1 MKKGQ
6 RTTASPEE
14 PTINPTSLMTSEA
27 LDEALR
33 FLALLGKD
41 PDTSRLRF
49 FANKHNP
56 RKQQIGARK
65 LVGVDA
71 ELIAQYQREGRGAY
85 VAIGNSDGKGDEK
98 KNIINVPALFNE
110 WDDKPVE
117 WQCTAWKDLGLPEPS
132 IQVETGGASVHSY
145 WLLDTPITRDEWEP
159 FQKRLI
165 EHSGS
170 DPACSDASR
179 VMRMPGAW
187 YIGPDG
193 QPVAETKIISAS
205 GKRYSPDEVV
215 PDWMGFDEFGSAPE
229 AEPVTR
235 GAESAAR
242 SSGQACD
249 YPPRTLDEIHEALSF
264 IPQRKA
270 GTKTYEM
277 YRNILWGLI
286 KACQEA
292 GSDQEMAIALMEA
305 HSPSAASGWNI
316 EQVARSG
323 GEEINANTFFW
334 HAQQHGWDA
343 SRRRHSAADAFDGF
357 AVIDDDNHQGRG
369 ERQQQLESFQV
380 LGWCKDREKVWY
392 RHRQTAQIAS
402 VKPSGQAELLKLAD
416 LSYWGDR
423 YPRQDKDGNKIM
435 GINWAR
441 AAADLIKAANNAGVF
456 QLEKMRGR
464 GVWLDAGQVVWHLG
478 HALEVDGQPVRLTDH
493 RSAHQYALMQS
504 LPINTR
510 VEPLDDA
517 HGQKILQVL
526 RDCAWIGAS
535 DHLHLAGFCVLSSVC
550 GALDKRPGLQITSP
564 FSSGKTDTIDNV
576 IMPLQGGIGL
586 LSSGSTEAGV
596 RQLLGTDALPATID
610 ESEAEEGRRREAQL
624 RLVRFSYDG
633 KPQFKGTP
641 WQGALTYCLR
651 SSLALAGIN
660 SPIDNPADG
669 SRIAVISRRILPD
682 EQWQPIRRRRE
693 QVITEEIGQR
703 LIRRTVST
711 LLALRAN
718 IATFKKVVAAKVTTG
733 EAGRTGDTWG
743 ALLAGAHHLIST
755 QEISEAEAA
764 AWLDSVGWHLSH
776 TNADEQDRRAGAE
789 GRQCLD
795 HLLSHETRW
804 IHPADRDEERPTT
817 GSVALRELVAMVK
830 RSRKFI
836 DKDEAEKE
844 LGRKG
849 IRVMLEGLAVANS
862 AAGTSVIFGKTKWA
876 NGAHKGR
883 LLELDGA
890 QRCSGPIHFVSSGS
904 RRAVLVPWAAVG
916 DLGDF
921 EPAQAA

>member
-41 PDTSRLRF
+41 PAESWFRF
-49 FANKHNP
+49 FPHKKNP
-56 RKQQIGARK
+56 RKSEIKARSTK
-65 LVGVDA
+65 GFDA
-71 ELIAQYQREGRGAY
+71 AAIARNQREGRGAY
-85 VAIGNSDGKGDEK
+85 VVVGNGGTK
-98 KNIINVPALFNE
+98 KEEITDLPALFVE

-117 WQCTAWKDLGLPEPS
+117 WQRTAWRELGLPEPS
-132 IQVETGGASVHSY
+132 IQVETGGKSVHSY
-145 WLLDTPITRDEWEP
+145 WVLTEPMPADEWLPLLE
-159 FQKRLI
+159 RLI
-165 EHSGS
+165 NHCSA
-170 DPACSDASR
+170 DPQCDGTYR
-179 VMRMPGAW
+179 VMRLPGAF
-187 YIGPDG
+187 YIDANGKPTTQTRITLETGKTYQHDEILPAWAGVDEWADTPPADAPAAEPTPRPRREHPPQTLVEVREAMACIPEFLPDAGMRRAAPGTGPDG
-193 QPVAETKIISAS
+193 DFLKLI
-205 GKRYSPDEVV
+205 
-215 PDWMGFDEFGSAPE
+215 
-229 AEPVTR
+229 
-235 GAESAAR
+235 
-242 SSGQACD
+242 
-249 YPPRTLDEIHEALSF
+249 
-264 IPQRKA
+264 
-270 GTKTYEM
+270 
-277 YRNILWGLI
+277 WGLRE
-286 KACQEA
+286 AVREA
-292 GSDQEMAIALMEA
+292 GESDAMTLALIEE
-305 HSPSAASGWNI
+305 HSPKITDAADYLKTESNHITAKTFWKI
-316 EQVARSG
+316 AR
-323 GEEINANTFFW
+323 I
-334 HAQQHGWDA
+334 HGYRGN
-343 SRRRHSAADAFDGF
+343 RRQPTDDAFDGF

-369 ERQQQLESFQV
+369 ERQQQLEPFQV

-504 LPINTR
+504 LPINTQ

-641 WQGALTYCLR
+641 GQGALTYCLR

-669 SRIAVISRRILPD
+669 SRIAVISRRMLHAD
-682 EQWQPIRRRRE
+682 QWAAVTRQRAA
-693 QVITEEIGQR
+693 VITQEIGQR

-711 LLALRAN
+711 LPALRAN
-718 IATFKKVVAAKVTTG
+718 VATFKKIITAMVTTG

-755 QEISEAEAA
+755 QAISEAEAA

-776 TNADEQDRRAGAE
+776 TDADEQDRRAGAE

-804 IHPADRDEERPTT
+804 VHPADREEDRPTT
-817 GSVALRELVAMVK
+817 GSVALRELVALAK
-830 RSRKFI
+830 RSVKFI

-849 IRVMLEGLAVANS
+849 VRVMLEGLAVANH
-862 AAGTSVIFGKTKWA
+862 APGTAVIFGKTKWA
-876 NGAHKGR
+876 GGAHRGR

-890 QRCSGPIHFVSSGS
+890 QRSSGPIHFACSGS
-904 RRAVLVPWAAVG
+904 RRAVLVPWGTVG
-916 DLGDF
+916 DLGDE